1 MNFILNMARREMRAS
16 WHRLLFFFIC
26 IALGV
31 GSIVSLRSLLQNAR
45 ATTLREARALL
56 TADVQMTANNKW
68 NAETQAVIDKYR
80 RSPLTLGYTETIET
94 ATMLRPVGNA
104 TARPRLVELKAVR
117 ADFPFYGEMKLADGQ
132 RYSHDLLKGQG
143 AICPVSLMTQFN
155 LKVGDQIKLGNLVF
169 TIRAIIESEPGNTL
183 NAFSAGPRVFVD
195 YDDAFAAGVIA
206 FGSRARF
213 KGLFK
218 VADGQAENL
227 RRQLRNDLQSQPTI
241 SVRTFRDTENR
252 LSESL
257 RQVENYLSL
266 IGLVI
271 LVLGGIGISS
281 VTRVFIQQ
289 KMKTIAILKCLG
301 GNNARVLGTYLV
313 QVLML
318 GLAGS
323 LLGLVLARLTTWALP
338 KYYADRLPQNIEFG
352 LTWQATVQGLLLG
365 LLIALLFSLLPL
377 LEIRRIKPN
386 LVLRNESGVNP
397 TDKKWWRIDWRSIDW
412 LRVLTAMVV
421 TLGLIA
427 LAGWQAGSLR
437 IGAIFLAGL
446 AVTALLLNL
455 VATLL
460 IRSLRQLRYLPSF
473 ALRQGVN
480 SLYRPGNQ
488 TKVILLAVGLGA
500 FFIIAVQLLQASLLR
515 EFNFAFNSNAEDM
528 YLIDIQKDQRDSLS
542 SLIEH
547 QTGAKPTLVPVMRMR
562 IVQINNETISQGDRS
577 QQADQPRNGQRRDR
591 GMLDR
596 EYTVTFSH
604 SLDGNGAL
612 VAGQFWD
619 QRPATQPE
627 ISIDEVMAQN
637 LKVGVG
643 DVLTFDH
650 LGNRIAARIS
660 SVRRV
665 DWRNVRLAFFV
676 IFRAGT
682 LDDAP
687 YNLVTAIKGPPQ
699 GQARAQ
705 LQRDI
710 VNRFPNISVIDIF
723 DILAVVRKVV
733 GNITAI
739 VTFVGGF
746 IFLSGLL
753 ILIGSIAMTKYHRL
767 YESAILKTL
776 GAQRRLMI
784 TITLIEYAVLGLLA
798 GLIGSSAAVALTWAI
813 SRHGLEIPWSFTP
826 SINLVGIA
834 ATVII
839 VMLVGV
845 LSSWDVMVKKPL
857 GILRAE

>member
-31 GSIVSLRSLLQNAR
+31 GSIVSLRSLIQNAR
-45 ATTLREARALL
+45 VAMLREARALI
-56 TADVQMTANNKW
+56 TADVQLAANNKW
-68 NAETQAVIDKYR
+68 SAETQAVIDRYR
-80 RSPLTLGYTETIET
+80 QSPFTLGYTETIET
-94 ATMLRPVGNA
+94 ATMLRPVSNA

-132 RYSHDLLKGQG
+132 RYSHALLKGQG
-143 AICPVSLMTQFN
+143 AICPVSLMTQFD

-195 YDDAFAAGVIA
+195 YDDAFAAGLIA

-227 RRQLRNDLQSQPTI
+227 QRQIRNDLKSQPAI

-257 RQVENYLSL
+257 MQVENYLSL

-313 QVLML
+313 QVMML

-352 LTWQATVQGLLLG
+352 LTWQATVQGLLIG

-397 TDKKWWRIDWRSIDW
+397 KDKKWWRIDWRNIDW
-412 LRVLTAMVV
+412 LRVLTTVIV

-446 AVTALLLNL
+446 AVTALVLNL

-460 IRSLRQLRYLPSF
+460 VRSLRQVRYIPSF
-473 ALRQGVN
+473 TLRQGVN

-500 FFIIAVQLLQASLLR
+500 FFIIAVQLLQANLLN

-542 SLIEH
+542 SLIES
-547 QTGAKPTLVPVMRMR
+547 QTGTKPALVPVMRMR
-562 IVQINNETISQGDRS
+562 IVQINNETISQDAPGQPENRRS
-577 QQADQPRNGQRRDR
+577 GPRRER

-596 EYTVTFSH
+596 EYTVTFSR
-604 SLDGNGAL
+604 SLDGSGAL

-619 QRPATQPE
+619 QSPATQPE
-627 ISIDEVMAQN
+627 ISVDEVMAQN

-643 DVLTFDH
+643 DVVTFDH
-650 LGNRIAARIS
+650 LGNRIAARVS

-699 GQARAQ
+699 GAARAQ
-705 LQRDI
+705 LQREI

-723 DILAVVRKVV
+723 DILAIVRKVV
-733 GNITAI
+733 GNITTI

-776 GAQRRLMI
+776 GAKRKLII
-784 TITLIEYAVLGLLA
+784 TITMIEYAVLGLLA

-813 SRHGLEIPWSFTP
+813 SRHGLEIPWSFMP
-826 SINLVGIA
+826 SINFAGVA
-834 ATVII
+834 ATVLI
-839 VMLVGV
+839 VLLVGV

>member
-1 MNFILNMARREMRAS
+1 
-16 WHRLLFFFIC
+16 
-26 IALGV
+26 
-31 GSIVSLRSLLQNAR
+31 
-45 ATTLREARALL
+45 
-56 TADVQMTANNKW
+56 
-68 NAETQAVIDKYR
+68 
-80 RSPLTLGYTETIET
+80 
-94 ATMLRPVGNA
+94 
-104 TARPRLVELKAVR
+104 
-117 ADFPFYGEMKLADGQ
+117 MKLADGQ
-132 RYSHDLLKGQG
+132 RYSHALLKGQG
-143 AICPVSLMTQFN
+143 AICPVSLMTQFD

-195 YDDAFAAGVIA
+195 YDDAFAAGLIA

-227 RRQLRNDLQSQPTI
+227 QRQIRNDLKSQPAI

-257 RQVENYLSL
+257 MQVENYLSL

-313 QVLML
+313 QVMML

-352 LTWQATVQGLLLG
+352 LTWQATVQGLLIG

-397 TDKKWWRIDWRSIDW
+397 PDKKWWRIDWRSIDW
-412 LRVLTAMVV
+412 LRVLTTVIV

-446 AVTALLLNL
+446 AVTAFVLNL

-460 IRSLRQLRYLPSF
+460 VRSLRQIRYIPSF
-473 ALRQGVN
+473 TLRQGVN

-500 FFIIAVQLLQASLLR
+500 FFIIAVQLLQANLLN

-528 YLIDIQKDQRDSLS
+528 YLIDIQKDQRDGLS
-542 SLIEH
+542 SLIEN
-547 QTGAKPTLVPVMRMR
+547 QTGTKPTLVPVMRMR
-562 IVQINNETISQGDRS
+562 IVQINNEAISQDTTR
-577 QQADQPRNGQRRDR
+577 QPDNQRNGPRRER

-596 EYTVTFSH
+596 EYTVTFSR
-604 SLDGNGAL
+604 SLEGSGAL
-612 VAGQFWD
+612 IAGQFWIRL
-619 QRPATQPE
+619 RPR
-627 ISIDEVMAQN
+627 S
-637 LKVGVG
+637 
-643 DVLTFDH
+643 
-650 LGNRIAARIS
+650 
-660 SVRRV
+660 
-665 DWRNVRLAFFV
+665 
-676 IFRAGT
+676 
-682 LDDAP
+682 
-687 YNLVTAIKGPPQ
+687 
-699 GQARAQ
+699 
-705 LQRDI
+705 
-710 VNRFPNISVIDIF
+710 
-723 DILAVVRKVV
+723 RK
-733 GNITAI
+733 
-739 VTFVGGF
+739 
-746 IFLSGLL
+746 
-753 ILIGSIAMTKYHRL
+753 Y
-767 YESAILKTL
+767 
-776 GAQRRLMI
+776 RLM
-784 TITLIEYAVLGLLA
+784 
-798 GLIGSSAAVALTWAI
+798 
-813 SRHGLEIPWSFTP
+813 R
-826 SINLVGIA
+826 
-834 ATVII
+834 
-839 VMLVGV
+839 
-845 LSSWDVMVKKPL
+845 
-857 GILRAE
+857 